1 MGCSPTQNGEVKI
14 IMNNITK
21 ERQTTDKEILIPQEN
36 NDPFLFYTIL
46 EFIKQSKH
54 SSVYKVRHKKSLEI
68 RIMKIYNELNESS
81 VTKDD
86 IKNQINILKTLSHPH
101 IITLYEV
108 FYFSNKIYLIY
119 EYFPDGNL
127 FDYISKIK

>member
-21 ERQTTDKEILIPQEN
+21 ASQTTDKEILIPQEN

-54 SSVYKVRHKKSLEI
+54 SSVYKVRHKKSAIWRII
-68 RIMKIYNELNESS
+68 RHIALIFISS
-81 VTKDD
+81 YR
-86 IKNQINILKTLSHPH
+86 Q
-101 IITLYEV
+101 
-108 FYFSNKIYLIY
+108 
-119 EYFPDGNL
+119 
-127 FDYISKIK
+127 